1 MTTETVSL
9 HAFCRDNDLA
19 KTTVRRWLNE
29 NGHSTSDGLSPEAV
43 EAAQAQFCPVPAPA
57 TPAPTEPEAPATPAE
72 VVPYGF
78 FQSGQLAPVAKRE
91 IQLPQGFDPSAMVRF
106 FDGVAG
112 AATDTASLVAIAD
125 LALNAVE
132 GAMDE
137 KLQAQRAELT
147 QAERDAQ
154 SLAARIGETKT
165 RLQVKALEAK
175 MLAERQTTAT
185 QTAEG
190 AFAELMSLGKPADAA
205 PEA

>member
-9 HAFCRDNDLA
+9 HSFCKDHDLA

-29 NGHSTSDGLSPEAV
+29 NGYSTSDGLSPAAL
-43 EAAQAQFCPVPAPA
+43 EAAIAQFCPAVE
-57 TPAPTEPEAPATPAE
+57 PTEPEAPAAAITPE
-72 VVPYGF
+72 VMFDRFMQP
-78 FQSGQLAPVAKRE
+78 GQLAPVTKRE

-112 AATDTASLVAIAD
+112 QATDTASLVAIAD

-154 SLAARIGETKT
+154 ALAAKIGETKT
-165 RLQVKALEAK
+165 RLQVKALESK

-190 AFAELMSLGKPADAA
+190 AFAELMSLGKPAAEPDT
-205 PEA
+205 EA

>member
-1 MTTETVSL
+1 MANTSL
-9 HAFCRDNDLA
+9 SAFCRDYSLSKGSVHKFLKAEGFDTA
-19 KTTVRRWLNE
+19 
-29 NGHSTSDGLSPEAV
+29 DGLTPDAV
-43 EAAQAQFCPVPAPA
+43 KAAAGYFLDA
-57 TPAPTEPEAPATPAE
+57 EPEAPATPAPAE

-112 AATDTASLVAIAD
+112 QATDTASLVAIAD

-154 SLAARIGETKT
+154 TMAARIGETKT
-165 RLQVKALEAK
+165 RLQVKALEARI
-175 MLAERQTTAT
+175 LAERQTTAT
-185 QTAEG
+185 REAEG
-190 AFAELMSLGKPADAA
+190 AFAELMSLGKPDTEAA
-205 PEA
+205 PEL

>member
-1 MTTETVSL
+1 MANTSL
-9 HAFCRDNDLA
+9 SAFCRDYSLSKGSVHKFLKAEGFDTA
-19 KTTVRRWLNE
+19 E
-29 NGHSTSDGLSPEAV
+29 GLTPDAV
-43 EAAQAQFCPVPAPA
+43 KAATGYFLDAEP
-57 TPAPTEPEAPATPAE
+57 EPEAPATPAE

-190 AFAELMSLGKPADAA
+190 AFAELMSLGKPVADAA
-205 PEA
+205 PDA

>member
-1 MTTETVSL
+1 MANTSL
-9 HAFCRDNDLA
+9 SAFCRDYSLSKGSVHKFLKA
-19 KTTVRRWLNE
+19 EGFVTAE
-29 NGHSTSDGLSPEAV
+29 GLTPDAV
-43 EAAQAQFCPVPAPA
+43 KAATAYFLDAAPA
-57 TPAPTEPEAPATPAE
+57 EPEPAAITPE
-72 VVPYGF
+72 VMFDRFMQP
-78 FQSGQLAPVAKRE
+78 GQLAPVTKRE

-190 AFAELMSLGKPADAA
+190 AFAELMSLGKPAVDAA